1 MPPPDRFSAAV
12 SPSGGEAV
20 TRFDSTEYS
29 VDSDDPES
37 SSADFE
43 TTRSGSRE
51 FLNEHKH
58 VSALINS
65 AVSGNRGGTMSLSNS
80 SSFNEKSTVI

>member
-20 TRFDSTEYS
+20 TRFDSVEYS

-37 SSADFE
+37 SAADFE
-43 TTRSGSRE
+43 ITRSGSRE
-51 FLNEHKH
+51 FLNEHNH
-58 VSALINS
+58 VSSLNNS
-65 AVSGNRGGTMSLSNS
+65 VVNGNRSGSMSQSNS
-80 SSFNEKSTVI
+80 SSFNDKSTII

>member
-1 MPPPDRFSAAV
+1 MPPPERFSAAV

-37 SSADFE
+37 SSGDFE
-43 TTRSGSRE
+43 STRTGSRD

-58 VSALINS
+58 SLNNS
-65 AVSGNRGGTMSLSNS
+65 VVNANRGGTMSQSNS
-80 SSFNEKSTVI
+80 SSFNDKSTVI